1 MGINQV
7 GDVDGKTPGIHAEHN
22 ALLKLKPLKFKKNL
36 ESINIL
42 VVRFS
47 KKNSLQESKPC
58 FNCIQNMSVLPQQKG
73 YKINNI
79 YYSDNDGN
87 IVKTT
92 LNKLKNDEEIH
103 YSRFY
108 RKKLIDVKPIE
119 N

>member
-7 GDVDGKTPGIHAEHN
+7 GDIDGKTPGIHAEHS
-22 ALLKLKPLKFKKNL
+22 ALLKLKPLKCKKKL
-36 ESINIL
+36 VSINML
-42 VVRFS
+42 VVRLS
-47 KKNSLQESKPC
+47 KQNRLQESKPC
-58 FNCIQNMSVLPQQKG
+58 FNCIQNMSVIPQQKG

-79 YYSDNDGN
+79 YYSDNDGA

-92 LNKLKNDEEIH
+92 LNKLKNDEQIH

-108 RKKLIDVKPIE
+108 RKQLMGTL

>member
-22 ALLKLKPLKFKKNL
+22 ALLKLKPLKLRKKL

-42 VVRFS
+42 VVRLS
-47 KKNSLQESKPC
+47 KNNRLQESKPC
-58 FNCIQNMSVLPQQKG
+58 FNCIQNMSILPQQKG
-73 YKINNI
+73 YKLNNI

-87 IVKTT
+87 IVKTS

-103 YSRFY
+103 ISRFY
-108 RKKLIDVKPIE
+108 RKQLIESTIMDK
-119 N
+119 